1 MFFLN
6 DYIGFAAKFQRL
18 IENEISFVNSKKGV
32 ELNIHFLTR
41 NEYPTLFLQFDENTP
56 FVCSGTIR
64 IKNESL
70 IGYDEKLIQELKLS
84 NDEIYALVLHEIGHL
99 IYPGETSDE
108 LNKEMFC
115 DNFAQRIIGSFAIT
129 SALRKT
135 QSVQSDDIS
144 KAIDQRIAKIIEST
158 LFYRPEWVV
167 GRYNSK
173 HHVAIVYNLIS
184 GYSHFFESF
193 SADVVQYILNTDRNG
208 QIDIQGIVGGTG
220 ISEDSIKPFLCSL
233 DEIGIVSSKEIKV
246 IDIDCYRVLCAERRK
261 ALYNE
266 IYQIEEIDT
275 DEPDAEQCY
284 FDAVEEGNVITIAT
298 LELTY
303 SCSERCV
310 HCYNPGA
317 IRNLTDVS
325 HRENRSE
332 MGIDDYRRII
342 DELYELG
349 LVKLIITG
357 GDPFSKPIIWDI
369 LEYVYSKS
377 IAFDIYTNGYSI
389 THDVDRLTS
398 LYPHAVGIS
407 IYSGIAEDH
416 DAITRVKG
424 SWYRSVEVAG
434 LLSRLSVPLELK
446 CCIMQ
451 PNIHSYFLV
460 KDIAKNLG
468 ACMQFEVN
476 IVDSNEG
483 DICARQLRLTPDQ
496 LEIVLRDPSLGVYVG
511 LDAPNLGKRI
521 KEKEKNGCKAGG
533 HSFCITPEGNLQ
545 PCCTFPMI
553 LGNVKEATIISII
566 SNNRELEY
574 WRKCT
579 LKDYTE
585 CLKHDYCEYCSIC
598 SGQGY
603 IQYGDYL
610 KPPESSCYMAKARCS
625 LAKKLLSG
633 EDPLYGRNVS
643 EAISELPQYS
653 FNLKRMIEKG

>member
-6 DYIGFAAKFQRL
+6 DYIGFAAKFQKL
-18 IENEISFVNSKKGV
+18 IENEPSFVNSKKGV
-32 ELNIHFLTR
+32 ELNILFLKR
-41 NEYPTLFLQFDENTP
+41 NEYPTRFLQFDENTP
-56 FVCSGTIR
+56 FVCSGTIQ
-64 IKNESL
+64 INNESL
-70 IGYDEKLIQELKLS
+70 IGYDDKLIKELKLN

-99 IYPGETSDE
+99 ISSGETSDE

-115 DNFAQRIIGSFAIT
+115 DNFAQQIIGPFAIIN
-129 SALRKT
+129 ALRKI
-135 QSVQSDDIS
+135 QSIQPDDIS
-144 KAIDQRIAKIIEST
+144 KAIDQRIAKILENT

-193 SADVVQYILNTDRNG
+193 SADVVAYILNADRNG
-208 QIDIQGIVGGTG
+208 QIDVQGIVAGTG
-220 ISEDSIKPFLCSL
+220 ISEDSIRPFLCSMG
-233 DEIGIVSSKEIKV
+233 EIGIVSTKEIKV
-246 IDIDCYRVLCAERRK
+246 VDIDCYRDLCSERRK

-266 IYQIEEIDT
+266 IKQLEEIEKN
-275 DEPDAEQCY
+275 EPDAEQCY
-284 FDAVEEGNVITIAT
+284 FDAVEEGNVITTAT

-325 HRENRSE
+325 HREDRSE
-332 MGIDDYRRII
+332 MGIEDYRRII

-369 LEYVYSKS
+369 LDYVYRKN

-389 THDVDRLTS
+389 THDVDRLAS

-424 SWYRSVEVAG
+424 SWKRSIEVAEM
-434 LLSRLSVPLELK
+434 LSKLSVPLELK

-451 PNIHSYFLV
+451 PNIHSYYLV
-460 KDIAKNLG
+460 KDIADKLG

-476 IVDSNEG
+476 IVDSNDG
-483 DICARQLRLTPDQ
+483 DKCARQLRLTQDQ
-496 LEIVLRDPSLGVYVG
+496 LEIVLRDPYLGVYVG
-511 LDAPNLGKRI
+511 LDAPNFGKRT
-521 KEKEKNGCKAGG
+521 KEKDKNGCKAGG

-553 LGNVKEATIISII
+553 LGNVKDETIVSII
-566 SNNRELEY
+566 SNNIELER

-579 LKDYTE
+579 LNDYTE
-585 CLKHDYCEYCSIC
+585 CLKHEYCEYCSIC

-603 IQYGDYL
+603 IQHRDYL
-610 KPPESSCYMAKARCS
+610 KPPESSCYMAKARYS
-625 LAKKLLSG
+625 LAHKLLLG
-633 EDPLYGRNVS
+633 EDPLCGRNVYK
-643 EAISELPQYS
+643 AISELPQYS
-653 FNLKRMIEKG
+653 FDLKRIIEKG